1 MSQKPSMLEEK
12 QGQFWNLHR
21 IPNKTSY
28 PDFRFFLLFCCFL
41 QVNSGLKIGV
51 CQISFG
57 SLPKPN
63 IRQFGRAAE
72 YSAEAEYSAV
82 WPNILPKP
90 NRGSLFAE

>member
-1 MSQKPSMLEEK
+1 MLEEK

-28 PDFRFFLLFCCFL
+28 PDFRFFLLFCCFF

-63 IRQFGRAAE
+63 IRQFGRIFCRSRIE
-72 YSAEAEYSAV
+72 GLFLPNSTIRQENLNYS
-82 WPNILPKP
+82 
-90 NRGSLFAE
+90 